1 MEIFLIVL
9 FVWLML
15 LIAMSVDKNAKPHKD
30 EIPANFYIEL
40 VGEEHQRMILA
51 FREGDN
57 KFICQASHEIA
68 LYDQL
73 EALFPGQE
81 IIIRLG
87 DWPPVKLKSI
97 KELAKSTNPSIVEKS
112 HF

>member
-1 MEIFLIVL
+1 
-9 FVWLML
+9 ML
-15 LIAMSVDKNAKPHKD
+15 SFAMSVDKNGKPHKD
-30 EIPANFYIEL
+30 EIPTNFYLEL
-40 VGEEHQRMILA
+40 AGEEHQRMILA

-81 IIIRLG
+81 IMIRLG

-97 KELAKSTNPSIVEKS
+97 KELLNQCPVTPQ
-112 HF
+112 